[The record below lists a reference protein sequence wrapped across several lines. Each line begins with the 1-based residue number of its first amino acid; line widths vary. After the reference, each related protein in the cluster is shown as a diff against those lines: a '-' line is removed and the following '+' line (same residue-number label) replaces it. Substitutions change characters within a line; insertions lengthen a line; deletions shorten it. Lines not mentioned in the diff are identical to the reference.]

1 MLKSIFPKEI
11 QLRFGKQGSDKITF
25 ALGPD
30 SWKPFFRPHS
40 SSLSELIKSHDDV
53 SIDFAMSMD
62 VRRVAKGFIGIGR
75 DAGFVPQDVQVA
87 LSPSAKTSLVFG
99 RDTLGWAV
107 DFEVDL
113 LGLATLMGEI
123 KEQM

>member
-1 MLKSIFPKEI
+1 
-11 QLRFGKQGSDKITF
+11 
-25 ALGPD
+25 
-30 SWKPFFRPHS
+30 
-40 SSLSELIKSHDDV
+40 
-53 SIDFAMSMD
+53 MSMD

-87 LSPSAKTSLVFG
+87 LSPSANTSLVFG
-99 RDTLGWAV
+99 RDTFGWAV